1 MSPAVFPSRPWYPL
15 VMACVT
21 GTPTSAL
28 VPSQVL
34 SLLHTTPS
42 ASHPCPLWQAC
53 RLPAS
58 GWLCAVV
65 LTFSP
70 QGPALSSTAS
80 GPSHEHHSPAENCE
94 WLRTAAGIESQVGRW
109 RLPGLTV
116 DPGLCQALGTHV
128 SLPRSLHGWLPSF
141 PPTPPSP
148 SPGSICLGTW
158 DSLSLLPWV
167 VRCHNFIVSPKRKQ
181 VAWGG
186 GLCCTHPPPAP
197 ARAIVSH

>member
-94 WLRTAAGIESQVGRW
+94 WLRTAAGIESGRALAPPW
-109 RLPGLTV
+109 PHCGPWSVPG
-116 DPGLCQALGTHV
+116 
-128 SLPRSLHGWLPSF
+128 
-141 PPTPPSP
+141 
-148 SPGSICLGTW
+148 
-158 DSLSLLPWV
+158 PWHS
-167 VRCHNFIVSPKRKQ
+167 RVSPQ
-181 VAWGG
+181 ICAWVAPQLPPDSTLPQSGFHLSQNL
-186 GLCCTHPPPAP
+186 GLSFLVTMG
-197 ARAIVSH
+197 RSVS